1 MAGLTQY
8 PTRPTADQAADWLL
22 LADVVSEAPVPLWV
36 IGPEGS
42 VEVANRAAVSFLGY
56 RNDFDLVGGPSH
68 ELLHRNRLD
77 GTSYPPDECPIICAQ
92 GLEHRGQEWF
102 VTRAGDPRP
111 VHWSTRRLNDTG
123 ATVLSFTPTASDA
136 VRHGAE
142 ARLRDSAPSPARL
155 RSRAVLRDGLYAI
168 IHERF
173 ADPLFSVADLAAEA
187 HVSVRSLQA
196 LFADVGRSPASE
208 VRRIRLEFAHGM
220 LERGHGV
227 HSACRRSGFLD
238 PGSFGRAFRR
248 RFGYPPSQVRPPE
261 ASS

>member
-1 MAGLTQY
+1 MEMTQY
-8 PTRPTADQAADWLL
+8 RTTATADSATDWPL

-36 IGPEGS
+36 ISPEGF
-42 VEVANRAAVSFLGY
+42 VVVANRAAVSFLGY
-56 RNDFDLVGGPSH
+56 RNDLDLVGGPSH

-92 GLEHRGQEWF
+92 GLEHQGQEWF

-111 VHWSTRRLNDTG
+111 VHWSTRRLHDTG
-123 ATVLSFTPTASDA
+123 ATVLSFTPTSSDA
-136 VRHGAE
+136 ARHRAE
-142 ARLRDSAPSPARL
+142 ERLRDSAPTSAPL

-173 ADPLFSVADLAAEA
+173 ADPMFSVADLAAEA

-248 RFGYPPSQVRPPE
+248 RFGYSPSQVRPPA

>member
-8 PTRPTADQAADWLL
+8 PTTPTAERAADRLL

-42 VEVANRAAVSFLGY
+42 VVVANRAAVSFLGY
-56 RNDFDLVGGPSH
+56 RNESDIVGGPSH

-77 GTSYPPDECPIICAQ
+77 GTSYPPDECPIICAR
-92 GLEHRGQEWF
+92 GLEHQGQEWF
-102 VTRAGDPRP
+102 VTREGDPRP
-111 VHWSTRRLNDTG
+111 VHWSTRRLHDTG

-136 VRHGAE
+136 VRHRAE
-142 ARLRDSAPSPARL
+142 ERLRDSAPTSARL
-155 RSRAVLRDGLYAI
+155 PSRAVLRDGLYAI

-187 HVSVRSLQA
+187 HVSVRSLQT

-208 VRRIRLEFAHGM
+208 VRRIRLEFAHSM

-227 HSACRRSGFLD
+227 QTACQRSGFLD

-248 RFGYPPSQVRPPE
+248 RFGYAPSQVRPPE

>member
-1 MAGLTQY
+1 MAGMTHYLT
-8 PTRPTADQAADWLL
+8 PTVEPAADWLL

-42 VEVANRAAVSFLGY
+42 VVVANRAAVSFLGY
-56 RNDFDLVGGPSH
+56 RNDVDLVGGPSH

-92 GLEHRGQEWF
+92 GMEHQGQEWF
-102 VTRAGDPRP
+102 VTREGDPRP
-111 VHWSTRRLNDTG
+111 VHWSTRRLSDTG

-136 VRHGAE
+136 ARHRAE
-142 ARLRDSAPSPARL
+142 ERLRDAAPTSSARH

-248 RFGYPPSQVRPPE
+248 RFGYAPSQVRPTA
-261 ASS
+261 AST